1 MTEPDIQ
8 QIRSFRLRSHHLDAA
23 YEKSDILRAVSAC
36 GMQNT
41 PPGAWETALF
51 NRVPDCSVT
60 DMEQL
65 LYKDRSLLQAWSI
78 RGIPLVFPASESDVF
93 LSALIPAGEEPW
105 IYTQGIG
112 LALDHLQMT
121 MDELMAVF
129 LQVMP
134 RLDHTVIVSKSALD
148 QTIAGWMRPLLPDSK
163 QDLWDQP
170 SMYGHPD
177 VQTVGGA
184 VVSFLLRPGSF
195 RGLVVFGQRDGSSQS
210 FTSLKSWTGRL
221 PQNGDGR
228 SAGSSHST
236 EIAGTRAAGS
246 DGDTGAGSS
255 DSDGVPPIHAM
266 KELVRRYLHCYGP
279 ATAEGFA
286 AWLGCSGKQARRMWK
301 TLSEEMEPVMVF
313 KKKAFILAED
323 RDRLF
328 STASFNR
335 ELLLLGGHDPYLDQR
350 DRLIL
355 QPDKSL
361 HRQIWRLVSNPGAIV
376 YRGEIMGIWN
386 SRKKGQKMEV
396 TMTLWGQSCKQD
408 KELEHS
414 ALSALAEEYAAFRRL
429 DLSSVQ
435 IRK

>member
-8 QIRSFRLRSHHLDAA
+8 QIRNFRLHSHHLDTA
-23 YEKSDILRAVSAC
+23 YEKADILRVMSAC

-51 NRVPDCSVT
+51 NRVPDCSIT

-93 LSALIPAGEEPW
+93 LSALIPSGEEPW

-121 MDELMAVF
+121 MDALLAVF

-134 RLDHTVIVSKSALD
+134 RLDDTVILSKSTLD
-148 QTIAGWMRPLLPDSK
+148 QTVAGWMRPLIPASK
-163 QDLWDQP
+163 RDLWDQP
-170 SMYGHPD
+170 SMYGHPE

-195 RGLVVFGQRDGSSQS
+195 RGLVIFGERDGSSQS
-210 FTSLKSWTGRL
+210 FTSLKGWTGRL
-221 PQNGDGR
+221 IQNDDGR
-228 SAGSSHST
+228 SAGSSC
-236 EIAGTRAAGS
+236 
-246 DGDTGAGSS
+246 
-255 DSDGVPPIHAM
+255 SDGVPPIHAV
-266 KELVRRYLHCYGP
+266 KDLVRRYLHCYGP

-328 STASFNR
+328 SPASFGR

-361 HRQIWRLVSNPGAIV
+361 HRQIWKLVSNPGAIV
-376 YRGEIMGIWN
+376 YRGEIIGIWN

-396 TMTLWGQSCKQD
+396 TMTLWGSSCKQD
-408 KELEHS
+408 KKPEHS

-429 DLSSVQ
+429 DLNDVQ
-435 IRK
+435 VNTD